1 MNIKKLA
8 LFAGAAVVVAAGLV
22 YSLGIYPA
30 RSTRDG
36 QGAIGERQVYRA
48 DQPGDV
54 AITPGEAPVAMA
66 ADASLLKK
74 GQIVQLQNGQILQMS
89 NGNFEIRMANGVL
102 LRLSNTQFSRL
113 SSAQFAK
120 MSDGLSAHMLSN
132 QMMKVSPDQFALE
145 LNGNYFL
152 AHMEAGQFLQL
163 NSGMYVA
170 LTSNGFAQRNG
181 QMLQLT
187 PNQLESGLARF

>member
-1 MNIKKLA
+1 
-8 LFAGAAVVVAAGLV
+8 
-22 YSLGIYPA
+22 
-30 RSTRDG
+30 
-36 QGAIGERQVYRA
+36 
-48 DQPGDV
+48 
-54 AITPGEAPVAMA
+54 MA